1 MEEIIIPYVKK
12 ERERL
17 GMEKDQAALLI
28 MDVLKGQMTSPVLK
42 FLSNNNILLQ
52 SVPANFTYLF
62 QPLDIQGGPNGFVKR
77 LMKIKFTD
85 WYASQITL
93 ATKERKE
100 LETIEVSLKLSNIK
114 PLHAKWLIE
123 MYNEMTSDEGRKV
136 CLEGWHVSGIKAAVE
151 QGLSKLPC
159 LEPLSDID
167 PMVENDCD
175 IQTINARV
183 ISEASKYVSEFE
195 CDDGIEND
203 SDCEEWID
211 ENQQDDDQRNVF
223 DLFDDEEDL

>member
-1 MEEIIIPYVKK
+1 M
-12 ERERL
+12 
-17 GMEKDQAALLI
+17 
-28 MDVLKGQMTSPVLK
+28 
-42 FLSNNNILLQ
+42 
-52 SVPANFTYLF
+52 
-62 QPLDIQGGPNGFVKR
+62 KR
-77 LMKIKFTD
+77 KFTD

-93 ATKERKE
+93 TMEEGKE
-100 LETIEVSLKLSNIK
+100 LETIEFPPKLSNIK
-114 PLHAKWLIE
+114 PLYAKWLIE

-136 CLEGWHVSGIKAAVE
+136 CLKGWEVSGIKAVVE

-159 LEPLSDID
+159 LDPFNNID

-183 ISEASKYVSEFE
+183 ISEASKYVSQCE
-195 CDDGIEND
+195 CDKRIENG

-223 DLFDDEEDL
+223 DLFDDDEDL

>member
-1 MEEIIIPYVKK
+1 
-12 ERERL
+12 
-17 GMEKDQAALLI
+17 
-28 MDVLKGQMTSPVLK
+28 
-42 FLSNNNILLQ
+42 
-52 SVPANFTYLF
+52 
-62 QPLDIQGGPNGFVKR
+62 
-77 LMKIKFTD
+77 
-85 WYASQITL
+85 
-93 ATKERKE
+93 
-100 LETIEVSLKLSNIK
+100 
-114 PLHAKWLIE
+114 

-136 CLEGWHVSGIKAAVE
+136 CLKGWEVSVIMAAVE

-159 LEPLSDID
+159 LDSFSDID

-183 ISEASKYVSEFE
+183 ISEASKYVSECE

>member
-1 MEEIIIPYVKK
+1 M
-12 ERERL
+12 
-17 GMEKDQAALLI
+17 
-28 MDVLKGQMTSPVLK
+28 
-42 FLSNNNILLQ
+42 
-52 SVPANFTYLF
+52 
-62 QPLDIQGGPNGFVKR
+62 
-77 LMKIKFTD
+77 
-85 WYASQITL
+85 
-93 ATKERKE
+93 KERKE

-136 CLEGWHVSGIKAAVE
+136 HLKVTM
-151 QGLSKLPC
+151 SKSPC
-159 LEPLSDID
+159 LDSFSDID

-183 ISEASKYVSEFE
+183 ISEASKYVSECK
-195 CDDGIEND
+195 CDEGTEND

-223 DLFDDEEDL
+223 DVLDDEEDL

>member
-1 MEEIIIPYVKK
+1 
-12 ERERL
+12 
-17 GMEKDQAALLI
+17 
-28 MDVLKGQMTSPVLK
+28 
-42 FLSNNNILLQ
+42 
-52 SVPANFTYLF
+52 
-62 QPLDIQGGPNGFVKR
+62 
-77 LMKIKFTD
+77 
-85 WYASQITL
+85 
-93 ATKERKE
+93 
-100 LETIEVSLKLSNIK
+100 
-114 PLHAKWLIE
+114 

-151 QGLSKLPC
+151 QGLSKLAC
-159 LEPLSDID
+159 LDSFSDID

-195 CDDGIEND
+195 CDEVIEND

-211 ENQQDDDQRNVF
+211 ENQQHDYQINVF